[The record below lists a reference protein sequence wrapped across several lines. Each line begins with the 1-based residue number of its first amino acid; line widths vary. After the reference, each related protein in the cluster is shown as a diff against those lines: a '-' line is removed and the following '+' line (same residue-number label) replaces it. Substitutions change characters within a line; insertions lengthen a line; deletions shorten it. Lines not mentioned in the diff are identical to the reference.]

1 MYLNLIPIQLRLTAL
16 VTLEIPIII
25 IKIKIVVY
33 KKDLWRYTA
42 PTISTKMFDNIREE
56 EDESPP
62 EISNFMDEPLH
73 VSTVRPV

>member
-25 IKIKIVVY
+25 KIKIVLY

-56 EDESPP
+56 ADKSPP
-62 EISNFMDEPLH
+62 EISHFMDEPLH
-73 VSTVRPV
+73 VTTVRPV